1 MNYNTKALFGWALPM
16 ITIPAMPLMATIV
29 AEPSVPLILA
39 VAVAIA
45 LVSAFVGSMFTDD
58 EK

>member
-16 ITIPAMPLMATIV
+16 ITIPAMPLMATLV
-29 AEPSVPLILA
+29 AEPSVPLILG

-45 LVSAFVGSMFTDD
+45 IVSAVVGSLFTD